1 MLISPRNLCLCYLS
15 TMASLVSAYKP
26 VVIFLHGSGD
36 TGRGAEQWVRSLAA
50 AKELAEFE
58 WHFPDAEVIPY
69 TLAGGAPTSVGYDRA
84 GGFDPHFPEQ
94 TASVEA
100 SCRKVLGLVESFV
113 ARGVP
118 PHKIA
123 VGGFSMGG
131 NMAYQTAA
139 RYHQRAPHAPLGA
152 VFGLSCY
159 MADDSPAY
167 GIARQSGAAWPKTF
181 VRHGSADDFIRPEWG
196 RRTFDRLKAA
206 GVDANFDLVAG
217 ARHEMVPR
225 EIGELLDFLGGNL
238 VDGGNLL

>member
-1 MLISPRNLCLCYLS
+1 
-15 TMASLVSAYKP
+15 MASLVSAYKP

-69 TLAGGAPTSVGYDRA
+69 TLAGGAPTSVWYDRA

-139 RYHQRAPHAPLGA
+139 RYHQRAPHAPSA
-152 VFGLSCY
+152 
-159 MADDSPAY
+159 
-167 GIARQSGAAWPKTF
+167 TF

-206 GVDANFDLVAG
+206 GVDANFDLAP
-217 ARHEMVPR
+217 ARHGPR
-225 EIGELLDFLGGNL
+225 EIGRLATSRREPRRR
-238 VDGGNLL
+238 GNLL